1 MRFGV
6 FADRDAD
13 GGRHRLENRLQ
24 RCGEG
29 GRRCGGFDLA
39 DAIDGKA
46 VPVGGSGL
54 VTGVEKAYDSVEPGK
69 GCEVAETNIGE
80 GARRARL
87 WFAGGRR

>member
-39 DAIDGKA
+39 DAIDAKRFQSAAAASSLGWKKRTI
-46 VPVGGSGL
+46 P
-54 VTGVEKAYDSVEPGK
+54 
-69 GCEVAETNIGE
+69 
-80 GARRARL
+80 
-87 WFAGGRR
+87 